1 LGFAGGSKR
10 ESELNQ
16 WINAEKEQLAAVM
29 ERHGI
34 EWEQKGTHEEHL
46 SVLDFKKQER
56 SKEVAALEAAKQECQ
71 TDLIEMQEQLETA
84 QTAVDAAEQRMQKV
98 EKTYQK
104 LNKLAP
110 IMEGLENLSAQYSQ
124 RPEEWVPEAATF
136 ETAKSYRE
144 KKAMPL
150 IQKLVKV
157 LFALHRKYWEV
168 KDERDKYLHF
178 YQDEKNAT
186 HHLSQRLKEVEAE
199 NSQLYAMKRDFRR
212 VWNYFGVEKMQQV
225 IGLMREREQTA
236 DRSQKKNRQNNVEL

>member
-1 LGFAGGSKR
+1 MSFF
-10 ESELNQ
+10 N
-16 WINAEKEQLAAVM
+16 I
-29 ERHGI
+29 
-34 EWEQKGTHEEHL
+34 
-46 SVLDFKKQER
+46 
-56 SKEVAALEAAKQECQ
+56 VAATNEDTVVAAYEPSKVRSDSYQKQS
-71 TDLIEMQEQLETA
+71 
-84 QTAVDAAEQRMQKV
+84 
-98 EKTYQK
+98 QK

-110 IMEGLENLSAQYSQ
+110 IMEGLENLSVQYSQ

-178 YQDEKNAT
+178 YQDEKKAT

-212 VWNYFGVEKMQQV
+212 VWNYFGAEKMQQV
-225 IGLMREREQTA
+225 IGLMRGQEQTA
-236 DRSQKKNRQNNVEL
+236 DRSQKKNRQNSVEL

>member
-1 LGFAGGSKR
+1 M
-10 ESELNQ
+10 
-16 WINAEKEQLAAVM
+16 M

-46 SVLDFKKQER
+46 SVLDLKKRER

-71 TDLIEMQEQLETA
+71 TDLTEIQEQLETV

-98 EKTYQK
+98 EQTYQKQSQK
-104 LNKLAP
+104 LNKLTP

-144 KKAMPL
+144 KKAIPL

-157 LFALHRKYWEV
+157 LFALHRKYREV
-168 KDERDKYLHF
+168 KDERDKYPHF
-178 YQDEKNAT
+178 YQDEKKAT

-212 VWNYFGVEKMQQV
+212 VWNYFGAEKMQQV
-225 IGLMREREQTA
+225 IGLMREQEQTT
-236 DRSQKKNRQNNVEL
+236 DRSQKKNRQSSVEL

>member
-1 LGFAGGSKR
+1 MQGFQERNPTLRVFGAFLHMDEATPHLHIDFVPYVSGWKGKGLDTKVSLKQALKALGFAGGSKR

-29 ERHGI
+29 ERYGI

-56 SKEVAALEAAKQECQ
+56 TKEVAALEAAKQECQ
-71 TDLIEMQEQLETA
+71 TDLT
-84 QTAVDAAEQRMQKV
+84 
-98 EKTYQK
+98 EKQSRE
-104 LNKLAP
+104 LNKMAP

-144 KKAMPL
+144 KKAIPL

-157 LFALHRKYWEV
+157 LFAIHRKYWEV
-168 KDERDKYLHF
+168 KNERDKYQCF
-178 YQDEKNAT
+178 YQDEKKVT
-186 HHLSQRLKEVEAE
+186 RHLSQQLKEVETE
-199 NSQLYAMKRDFRR
+199 NEQLYAMNQR
-212 VWNYFGVEKMQQV
+212 GQ
-225 IGLMREREQTA
+225 
-236 DRSQKKNRQNNVEL
+236 

>member
-1 LGFAGGSKR
+1 MYAGLQHHSK
-10 ESELNQ
+10 
-16 WINAEKEQLAAVM
+16 A
-29 ERHGI
+29 
-34 EWEQKGTHEEHL
+34 L

-71 TDLIEMQEQLETA
+71 TDLTEMQEQLETA
-84 QTAVDAAEQRMQKV
+84 QTAVEAAEQRVQKA
-98 EKTYQK
+98 ELPYQKQSQK

-178 YQDEKNAT
+178 YQDEKKAT

-199 NSQLYAMKRDFRR
+199 NSQFYAMKRDFRR
-212 VWNYFGVEKMQQV
+212 V
-225 IGLMREREQTA
+225 
-236 DRSQKKNRQNNVEL
+236 

>member
-1 LGFAGGSKR
+1 
-10 ESELNQ
+10 
-16 WINAEKEQLAAVM
+16 M

-46 SVLDFKKQER
+46 SVLDLKKRER

-71 TDLIEMQEQLETA
+71 TDLTEIQEQLETV

-98 EKTYQK
+98 EQTYQKQSQK
-104 LNKLAP
+104 LNKLTP

-144 KKAMPL
+144 
-150 IQKLVKV
+150 
-157 LFALHRKYWEV
+157 V
-168 KDERDKYLHF
+168 KDERDKYPHF
-178 YQDEKNAT
+178 YQDEKKAT

-199 NSQLYAMKRDFRR
+199 NSQFYAMKRDFGR
-212 VWNYFGVEKMQQV
+212 VWNYFGAEKMQQV
-225 IGLMREREQTA
+225 IGLMRGQEQTT
-236 DRSQKKNRQNNVEL
+236 DRSQKKNRQNSVEL

>member
-1 LGFAGGSKR
+1 M
-10 ESELNQ
+10 
-16 WINAEKEQLAAVM
+16 EQTY
-29 ERHGI
+29 
-34 EWEQKGTHEEHL
+34 QKQ
-46 SVLDFKKQER
+46 S
-56 SKEVAALEAAKQECQ
+56 
-71 TDLIEMQEQLETA
+71 
-84 QTAVDAAEQRMQKV
+84 
-98 EKTYQK
+98 QK

-150 IQKLVKV
+150 ILKLVKV

-178 YQDEKNAT
+178 YQDEKKVT
-186 HHLSQRLKEVEAE
+186 HHLSQRLKEVETE

-212 VWNYFGVEKMQQV
+212 VWNYFGAEKMQQV
-225 IGLMREREQTA
+225 IGLMRGRSRPRIEARRRTGRTA
-236 DRSQKKNRQNNVEL
+236 